1 MITIGIALRLVYD
14 PSSTMRKD
22 LNESVALVTVV
33 HKQTKPGIAGPKT
46 LQDDVRR
53 LLIPR

>member
-1 MITIGIALRLVYD
+1 MSDYKSSSMLRPLCGRN
-14 PSSTMRKD
+14 SSQH
-22 LNESVALVTVV
+22 VVLVTIVR
-33 HKQTKPGIAGPKT
+33 KQTRLGIAGPKT